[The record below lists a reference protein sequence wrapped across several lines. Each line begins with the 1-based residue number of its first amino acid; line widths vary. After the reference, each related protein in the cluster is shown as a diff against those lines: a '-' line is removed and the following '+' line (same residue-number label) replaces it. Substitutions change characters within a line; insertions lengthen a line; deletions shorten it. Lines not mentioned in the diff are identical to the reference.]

1 MRKQSK
7 EEVRPAVKGMKS
19 VKAAVEVC
27 PGERAV
33 DLITRR
39 FNIIPDSDDDAR
51 VLSFVIFV
59 VLSYLLEV

>member
-19 VKAAVEVC
+19 VKAPVEVC

-33 DLITRR
+33 DFITRL
-39 FNIIPDSDDDAR
+39 FNIIPDSDDDA
-51 VLSFVIFV
+51 
-59 VLSYLLEV
+59 